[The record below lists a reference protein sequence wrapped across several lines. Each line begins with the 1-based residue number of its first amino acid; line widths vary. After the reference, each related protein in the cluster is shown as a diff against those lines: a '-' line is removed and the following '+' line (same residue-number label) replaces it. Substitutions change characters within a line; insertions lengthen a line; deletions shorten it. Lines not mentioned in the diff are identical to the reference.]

1 METSS
6 KALAGKLHRG
16 SCLSVGTGGKMK
28 DSRKRRRRL
37 AAAALTALFLSLTGC
52 VKPQQETAVQ
62 SEPVELVWYQIGAEQ
77 PDGELVEE
85 RVNAYTKE
93 KIGVTVDIRPINFND
108 YNSRMRS
115 IINTGAQWDLA
126 FSSSWANDYL
136 EIAQKGAL
144 LPLNDLLSE
153 YGTGLLEEIDDR
165 FWKAATINGE
175 IYGVPSQKEIGNM
188 PMWVFTKEY
197 VDKYNIP
204 YQDIHTLE
212 DLEPWLKLIA
222 EKEPDVVPLYL
233 TSDFSAPTYMDKIID
248 PVGIEYGD
256 ETLTVKNVFETER
269 MRKTLRTLHRYFQA
283 GYINP
288 DAAVARDDK
297 TVKRF
302 VTKGDGQPYAE
313 TVWSNSLGY
322 EVVASQIMETQVTNA
337 SARGALTVISR
348 DCKNPEKAVEFLNL
362 VNTDLYLRNLLNYG
376 IEGVHYT
383 KVAVEPKEMESCRGK
398 RYIYGCKARLLEGS
412 ERYSVSYYVQGGL
425 FSTWVLET
433 DPLDKWDTFVT
444 YNDNSVEAPTFGF
457 DFDASAV
464 QTQISNFRIILDEYG
479 PALYTGSVDP
489 DVYVPRLIEKLEE
502 NGIQD
507 VIDEMQRQIDSWRE
521 SSKGTDRKKEG

>member
-1 METSS
+1 
-6 KALAGKLHRG
+6 
-16 SCLSVGTGGKMK
+16 MK
-28 DSRKRRRRL
+28 DSRGKRRKL
-37 AAAALTALFLSLTGC
+37 AAAALIVLLSVLTGC
-52 VKPQQETAVQ
+52 EEEQRTAAVQ
-62 SEPVELVWYQIGAEQ
+62 SEPVHLIWYQIGAEQ
-77 PDGELVEE
+77 PDGDLVEAQ
-85 RVNAYTKE
+85 VSAYTRE
-93 KIGVTVDIRPINFND
+93 KIGVTVEIRPINFND

-115 IINTGAQWDLA
+115 IINTGARWDLA

-144 LPLNDLLSE
+144 LSLNDLLPD
-153 YGTGLLEEIDDR
+153 YGEGLLEEIDDR

-175 IYGVPSQKEIGNM
+175 IYGVPSQKEIGSM

-197 VDKYNIP
+197 VDKYDIP
-204 YQDIHTLE
+204 YEDIHTLE
-212 DLEPWLKLIA
+212 DLEPWLALIA

-233 TSDFSAPTYMDKIID
+233 TGDFSAPTYMDKIID

-269 MRKTLRTLHRYFQA
+269 MQETLRTLHRYFQA

-288 DAAVARDDK
+288 DAAVARDDR

-313 TVWSNSLGY
+313 TIWSNALGY
-322 EVVASQIMETQVTNA
+322 EVVASQIMETQITNA

-348 DCKNPEKAVEFLNL
+348 DCENPQKAVEFLNL

-383 KVAVEPKEMESCRGK
+383 KVPAEPQELERCEGK
-398 RYIYGCKARLLEGS
+398 RYIYDCKAHLLDNSG
-412 ERYSVSYYVQGGL
+412 YSVSYYVQGGL
-425 FSTWVLET
+425 FSTWVPDT

-444 YNDNSVEAPTFGF
+444 YNRDSVEAPTFGF
-457 DFDASAV
+457 DFDAKAV
-464 QTQISNFRIILDEYG
+464 QNQISNFRIILDEYG

-521 SSKGTDRKKEG
+521 SL

>member
-1 METSS
+1 MKNS
-6 KALAGKLHRG
+6 RG
-16 SCLSVGTGGKMK
+16 
-28 DSRKRRRRL
+28 KRRKL
-37 AAAALTALFLSLTGC
+37 AAAALTAFFLSLAGC
-52 VKPQQETAVQ
+52 VEEEQEAVVQ
-62 SEPVELVWYQIGAEQ
+62 SEPVHLIWYQIGAEQ
-77 PDGELVEE
+77 PDGDLVEE
-85 RVNAYTKE
+85 QVNAYTKE
-93 KIGVTVDIRPINFND
+93 KIGVTVDIRSINFND

-144 LPLNDLLSE
+144 LSLNDLLPV
-153 YGTGLLEEIDDR
+153 YGKGLLEEIDHR

-175 IYGVPSQKEIGNM
+175 IYGVPSQKEIGSM

-197 VDKYNIP
+197 VDKYDIP

-212 DLEPWLKLIA
+212 DLEPWLALIA

-269 MRKTLRTLHRYFQA
+269 MQETLRTLHRYFQA

-322 EVVASQIMETQVTNA
+322 EVVASQIMETRITNA

-348 DCKNPEKAVEFLNL
+348 DCENPQKAVEFLNL

-376 IEGVHYT
+376 IEGVHYR
-383 KVAVEPKEMESCRGK
+383 KIPADPQELEKCGGK
-398 RYIYGCKARLLEGS
+398 RYIYDSAG
-412 ERYSVSYYVQGGL
+412 RYSREGLGRREGKRQGLCDSYL
-425 FSTWVLET
+425 
-433 DPLDKWDTFVT
+433 
-444 YNDNSVEAPTFGF
+444 
-457 DFDASAV
+457 
-464 QTQISNFRIILDEYG
+464 
-479 PALYTGSVDP
+479 
-489 DVYVPRLIEKLEE
+489 
-502 NGIQD
+502 
-507 VIDEMQRQIDSWRE
+507 
-521 SSKGTDRKKEG
+521 